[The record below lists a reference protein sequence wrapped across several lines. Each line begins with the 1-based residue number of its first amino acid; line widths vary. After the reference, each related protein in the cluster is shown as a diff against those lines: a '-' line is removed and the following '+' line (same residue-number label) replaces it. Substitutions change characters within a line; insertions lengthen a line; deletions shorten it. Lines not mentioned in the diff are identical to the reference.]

1 MVNKNERI
9 ISLPSR
15 SARTVDTT
23 HKNRFPNDDLWNLCV
38 DYCHLVGIIDRIHTL
53 FFVYTKT

>member
-15 SARTVDTT
+15 SARTIDTT
-23 HKNRFPNDDLWNLCV
+23 HKTRFPNDDLWNLCV
-38 DYCHLVGIIDRIHTL
+38 GYCHLVDIIGRIHTVFL
-53 FFVYTKT
+53 VYSKT